1 MSKSKFS
8 FKDFYEKR
16 QVWIHLL
23 LVAIVAVVLGWLSVL
38 FMDFWTNHGRV
49 EIVPNVVGLNYKN
62 ASDILEAKDFEVEI
76 DSIYD
81 KQAKYGQVLAQSPK
95 ANEVVKYGRTIYLK
109 INSTYPEIVAINE
122 DLLHVSSMQAQNM
135 LVALGFSRIR
145 INEIVGDN
153 DDEVVDVRSNGRQ
166 ITVGAKLPVT
176 SEIVLTVTYT
186 PTQKMY
192 VDTLSVDMANLLL
205 NDSIL
210 QEKTITEITD

>member
-1 MSKSKFS
+1 MSRNSS
-8 FKDFYEKR
+8 FGSLYDKY

-23 LVAIVAVVLGWLSVL
+23 LVVVVAMVLCWLSVL
-38 FMDFWTNHGRV
+38 FMDFWTKHGKV
-49 EIVPNVVGLNYKN
+49 EVVPNVVGLNYMN

-81 KQAKYGQVLAQSPK
+81 KQAKYGQVLAQSPM
-95 ANEVVKYGRTIYLK
+95 ANEVVKYGRVVYLK
-109 INSTYPEIVAINE
+109 INSTYPENVEINE
-122 DLLHVSSMQAQNM
+122 DLLHVSSMQAQNL
-135 LVALGFSRIR
+135 LVALGFSRIK

-153 DDEVVDVRSNGRQ
+153 DDEVVDVRCNGRQ
-166 ITVGAKLPVT
+166 ITVGTKLPVT

-205 NDSIL
+205 NDSIS
-210 QEKTITEITD
+210 QEEPITEITD